1 MPNYQSEREFSEDSI
16 NILDDRRREIRFN
29 DGERAVI
36 VWSHNAEARGPMEL
50 INRSQQ
56 GLCVRSEDAVPP
68 GALGTILRILPW
80 SEAENRRAV
89 VTWCHAD
96 DSGGGNWDC
105 GSWTVDPSLPKTSSG
120 LTISVPAPSNVKDV
134 VLPPIHD
141 TVPVPVA
148 EVCSKPNQASAGTW
162 VK

>member
-1 MPNYQSEREFSEDSI
+1 MSNFQYESDFSEASI
-16 NILDDRRREIRFN
+16 NTLDERRREIRFN

-96 DSGGGNWDC
+96 ESGGWQLGLRF
-105 GSWTVDPSLPKTSSG
+105 VDSRS
-120 LTISVPAPSNVKDV
+120 IA
-134 VLPPIHD
+134 
-141 TVPVPVA
+141 A
-148 EVCSKPNQASAGTW
+148 
-162 VK
+162 